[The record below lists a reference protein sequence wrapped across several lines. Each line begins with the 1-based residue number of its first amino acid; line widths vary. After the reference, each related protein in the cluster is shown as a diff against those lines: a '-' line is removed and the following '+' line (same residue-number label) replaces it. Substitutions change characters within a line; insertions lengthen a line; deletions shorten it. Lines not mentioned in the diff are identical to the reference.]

1 MTFGRSVFS
10 RTNPAAVDIFSAPH
24 NLPQT
29 FIEQLSWSLNMVRL
43 NPARIAVAVVLAVST
58 AALAQATQPSA
69 DASPKPDALN
79 VLSGRPDAAG
89 DQLLGGTFHNPL
101 AGIAFRVPGAVQQVG
116 KEGAG
121 DEIARFA
128 NEKKTW
134 ELIVTKTTTAQ
145 PMALS
150 GNEKKFGLLE
160 TIAARLK
167 QGNPGIDIVRQ
178 DVVNLG
184 ENNAGLIAA
193 RMTTGGNRQL
203 IQEAIVQAND
213 QLYYSFMLTTPAAK
227 DAKGPD
233 SSDAAEQV
241 AVESFR
247 EMLDTIKLLDR
258 SAIKQDQNERLFR
271 TRAFYVNLDLAK
283 LRKTL
288 IPEQWQRLL
297 RDGKDIGYTY
307 IVEEPDQ
314 AAGGQEGIK
323 IGIRSRSYPDSAT
336 QVDGETWYFV
346 TGDRRH
352 ENWSNLVWIQNL
364 PKKTSEQFTEI
375 GSSDRHVER
384 QADNSGQVALGD
396 PSDPKQ
402 PPVVVAEPYV
412 LNVQTVGQTGNAEPL
427 KRNLPPFYLPQAVGH
442 LLPRLLPLEAPK
454 TYMFATFVSD
464 RREVMMRYV
473 DVGTEQEVDLAGSRV
488 RAVPITDRIG
498 LQGSATIHYMGP
510 DGKYLGSVNK
520 DSKIT
525 ILPTDA
531 ATLQR
536 LWANKALLTR
546 PTEQPKQ

>member
-1 MTFGRSVFS
+1 MHVIK
-10 RTNPAAVDIFSAPH
+10 AAG
-24 NLPQT
+24 
-29 FIEQLSWSLNMVRL
+29 
-43 NPARIAVAVVLAVST
+43 IAVALSLVISSSAF
-58 AALAQATQPSA
+58 AQATQPSA
-69 DASPKPDALN
+69 DASKPDALN
-79 VLSGRPDAAG
+79 VLQGRPDAAG

-134 ELIVTKTTTAQ
+134 ELIVTKTTIAQ
-145 PMALS
+145 PMPLS

-184 ENNAGLIAA
+184 ENNAGIIAA
-193 RMTTGGNRQL
+193 RMTTGAQRQL
-203 IQEAIVQAND
+203 LQQAVVQAND

-233 SSDAAEQV
+233 SSDAGEQV

-247 EMLDTIKLLDR
+247 QMLDTIKLLDR
-258 SAIKQDQNERLFR
+258 SAIKDDQNERLVR
-271 TRAFYVNLDLAK
+271 TRAFYANLDLKK
-283 LRKTL
+283 LRAAI

-297 RDGKDIGYTY
+297 RDGKDMGYTY

-314 AAGGQEGIK
+314 AAGGQEGVK

-375 GSSDRHVER
+375 GSSDRHVQR

-402 PPVVVAEPYV
+402 PPVVTTEPYV

-427 KRNLPPFYLPQAVGH
+427 KRDLPPFYLPQAVGH
-442 LLPRLLPLEAPK
+442 LLPRLLPLSSPK

-473 DVGTEQEVDLAGSRV
+473 DVGTEQEVELAGSRV

-498 LQGSATIHYMGP
+498 LQGSATIHYMSP

-520 DSKIT
+520 ESKIT